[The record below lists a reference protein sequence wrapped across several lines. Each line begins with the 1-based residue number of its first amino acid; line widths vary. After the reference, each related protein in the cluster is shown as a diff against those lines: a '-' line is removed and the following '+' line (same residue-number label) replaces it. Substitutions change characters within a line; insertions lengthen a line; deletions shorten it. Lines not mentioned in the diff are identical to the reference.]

1 MKETVTLNTQEQ
13 KRMMVLNRLLV
24 GQLTA
29 AEAAVL
35 LSLSERQVRRL
46 CAAYRKEGAAA
57 LAHGNRGRKPG
68 RTISEEVR
76 RQVIRLASTT
86 YTGCNYQHLR
96 DLLAERDGIELSRTS
111 VRRILLTAGIS
122 TPRKQRRRQHR
133 RRRVRYAQEGML
145 VQIDGSR
152 HAWLEERGPWLCLIA
167 AIDDA
172 TGKLAAA
179 VFREEEDAAG
189 YFLLVQ
195 QMLERHG
202 RPLALYHDR
211 HGIFA
216 QNNLATKAESVEEQ
230 LAGKQDPTQF
240 GRLLEELE
248 ITSIAAR
255 SPQAKGR
262 VERLFG
268 TLQERLVVQ
277 LRLANACTLE
287 QATQVVTSYL
297 PRFNAQFA
305 VAAMQEGNAYR
316 PLQETLHAAAL
327 FCFKYSRLVAAD
339 TTISFAKQ
347 RLQLLPDAQR
357 RSYARARVQV
367 HEHFDGHLTV
377 HLAGRRVA
385 TTEAPLETPKARTR
399 GGSRGGAD
407 VSMDS
412 QTPSSAVV
420 LLTQASTAELGE
432 PGAWQ
437 PDQSSAT
444 WKPPA
449 THPWRK
455 SWSKL
460 ERTKSLDI

>member
-1 MKETVTLNTQEQ
+1 MTETITLNTQEQ
-13 KRMMVLNRLLV
+13 KRVMILNRLLV

-35 LSLSERQVRRL
+35 LTLSERQVRRL
-46 CAAYRKEGAAA
+46 LAAYQQEGAAA
-57 LAHGNRGRKPG
+57 LAHGKRGRKPVQS
-68 RTISEEVR
+68 ISEEVR
-76 RQVIRLASTT
+76 RQVIELATTT
-86 YTGCNYQHLR
+86 YAGCNYQHLR
-96 DLLAERDGIELSRTS
+96 DLLAERDGIVLSRAS
-111 VRRILLTAGIS
+111 VRRIVLTAGIHS
-122 TPRKQRRRQHR
+122 PRTQRRRQHR

-152 HAWLEERGPWLCLIA
+152 HAWLGDRGPWLCLLA

-195 QMLERHG
+195 QMLEQYG

-216 QNNLATKAESVEEQ
+216 QTNKATEADTLEEQ

-268 TLQERLVVQ
+268 ALQERLVVE
-277 LRLANACTLE
+277 LRLAEASTLQ
-287 QATQVVTSYL
+287 QANQVLANYL

-305 VAAMQEGNAYR
+305 VAPTQEGSAYR
-316 PLQETLHAAAL
+316 PLQETLQAEDL
-327 FCFKYSRLVAAD
+327 FCFKYPRIVAAD
-339 TTISFAKQ
+339 NTISFAKQ
-347 RLQLLPDAQR
+347 RLQLLPDPQR
-357 RSYARARVQV
+357 RSYAKARVQV
-367 HEHFDGHLTV
+367 HEHFDGHLSV
-377 HLAGRRVA
+377 HCAGRCVA
-385 TTEAPLETPKARTR
+385 TTQAPLEAPKMRARGGAR
-399 GGSRGGAD
+399 GGSEA
-407 VSMDS
+407 SMPS

-420 LLTQASTAELGE
+420 LLNQASTAELGE
-432 PGAWQ
+432 STGCSA
-437 PDQSSAT
+437 DQSTA
-444 WKPPA
+444 PGRPA
-449 THPWRK
+449 STHPWRK
-455 SWSKL
+455 PLLKPK
-460 ERTKSLDI
+460 RTKSLNT